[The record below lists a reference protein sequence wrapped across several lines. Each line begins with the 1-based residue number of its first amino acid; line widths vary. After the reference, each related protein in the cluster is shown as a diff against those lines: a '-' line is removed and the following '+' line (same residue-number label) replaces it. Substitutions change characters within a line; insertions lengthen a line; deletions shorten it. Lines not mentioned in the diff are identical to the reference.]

1 MSLTF
6 SNISCAQNS
15 CIPQTIQSVWLDP
28 GARTQLQGRT
38 SQGLFSGHASVPAW
52 LTSTFLSFLLH
63 PKQGDCI
70 QAAYR
75 EQSWYVVWPIR
86 CPGGKPNPRWLMVQ
100 TGVWSSFLAS
110 FYVQRRCDQ
119 WDFLLQ
125 CSSFAFLCSHRSRSP
140 LPRPTRQC
148 PPRLCIEL
156 GARSKALWKNLA
168 L

>member
-15 CIPQTIQSVWLDP
+15 CIPQMIQSVWLDP

-38 SQGLFSGHASVPAW
+38 SQGLFSGRASVPAW

-63 PKQGDCI
+63 PKQADCI

-86 CPGGKPNPRWLMVQ
+86 CPGGEPNPRWLMVADRGLILIPGLILCAEKMWPVRFPSP
-100 TGVWSSFLAS
+100 T
-110 FYVQRRCDQ
+110 
-119 WDFLLQ
+119 LL
-125 CSSFAFLCSHRSRSP
+125 LCLPLLTPKSQPAAPSHQAM
-140 LPRPTRQC
+140 PT
-148 PPRLCIEL
+148 
-156 GARSKALWKNLA
+156 LA
-168 L
+168 LRRSGG